1 MSTLYV
7 NKIRPQAGTVV
18 AVTGTLDVSGSVL
31 AHKFESIT
39 HMDTTYEGSNKF
51 GNDATDTHQFTGS
64 IFVGGNS
71 TLGDANS
78 DVVTVT
84 ARLTASQGL
93 TSTDAAFFN
102 ANVTLGNAAAD
113 IITSTGQLTA
123 SQGLTSTD
131 AAFFNANVTLGNAS
145 SDVVTVTSQLT
156 ASQGATFSNHVTPSA
171 NNTYDL
177 GSSTYKWANVYTGDL
192 HLKND
197 RGDWT
202 ILEEEDYLCVVNNR
216 TGKKYEMMLK
226 EIED

>member
-84 ARLTASQGL
+84 AR
-93 TSTDAAFFN
+93 
-102 ANVTLGNAAAD
+102 
-113 IITSTGQLTA
+113 LTA